1 MAPYYTMQVFNNAG
15 ALQAVVTDFLSL
27 AISKQLNAV
36 DMLTFSIESQSPSF
50 QYMDMGSIMQIWR
63 QDVELGIANTLEFSG
78 IIRNRIAVRDITTRY
93 TIQAVGML
101 ALLAD
106 RVIAYKANKPNLSKF
121 TAQPAETILKRLFNY
136 NIGSSATTANGRLID
151 GRITGMST
159 AATAGTGT
167 ALTLK
172 CSMLPLLKTMQE
184 IAYSGGLAYSLSYTA
199 PATWVFTTYVGQIGT
214 DRTAN
219 ITLSIPTGT
228 VARITQTNNLLNDFT
243 TVIVGGNGTEEA
255 KQFAT
260 FPASSIPTG
269 LALREIVVDAK
280 NQQNSTT
287 AFLTQFGNKTLSVQ
301 QRKRVVYSVDVLQ
314 TSQMRYGRDYF
325 FGDKI
330 AVNWNTAKINQ
341 FVVGVGLEFKSTGD
355 EVISVKLSN

>member
-1 MAPYYTMQVFNNAG
+1 MAPYYTMQVYNSAG

-27 AISKQLNAV
+27 AISKQLNSV
-36 DMLTFSIESQSPSF
+36 DMLTFSIESRSPSSE
-50 QYMDMGSIMQIWR
+50 YMDMGAIIQVWR

-78 IIRNRIAVRDITTRY
+78 IIRKRIGVRELTLRY

-106 RVIAYKANKPNLSKF
+106 RVIAYKANKTNLSVF
-121 TAQPAETILKRLFNY
+121 TAQPAETILKRLFNF
-136 NIGSSATTANGRLID
+136 NIGSSATTANGRIID

-167 ALTLK
+167 SLTLK

-184 IAYSGGLAYSLSYTA
+184 IAYSGGLAYAITYTA

-214 DRTAN
+214 DRTAD
-219 ITLSIPTGT
+219 ITLSTSTGT
-228 VARITQTNNLLNDFT
+228 VARITQNYDLLNDFT
-243 TVIVGGNGTEEA
+243 TVIVGGSGTEEA
-255 KQFAT
+255 KPFAT
-260 FPASSIPTG
+260 YPASSIPTG
-269 LALREIVVDAK
+269 LSLRENAVDGK

-287 AFLTQFGNKTLSVQ
+287 AFLTQFGAKTLSVQ

-314 TSQMRYGRDYF
+314 TSTMRYGRDYF

-330 AVNWNTAKINQ
+330 AVNWNKAKINQ
-341 FVVGVGLEFKSTGD
+341 FVVGVGLEWKSTGD
-355 EVISVKLSN
+355 EVISVKLSS